1 MFFRFVLLPYVYSCM
16 YQWSSP
22 AVWFPLVVAITF
34 AILFVIVELYLA
46 PEPVLAPFL
55 LRQKIPVLVGISN
68 FLVATC
74 NFTVMYNFPTWF
86 QTVLLTSAS
95 EAGMFYLLQVLGIV
109 ALSLASSHFY
119 RCALDTQ
126 RRLYLPRITVCWVS
140 SSLTP
145 DSTLSADVGIDG
157 SCTAQGNTRC
167 STSCLD
173 CSRL

>member
-1 MFFRFVLLPYVYSCM
+1 MFSIFFLSTYVYLYM

-22 AVWFPLVVAITF
+22 AVWVPLVF
-34 AILFVIVELYLA
+34 AIAFALLFVIVELYLA

-95 EAGMFYLLQVLGIV
+95 EAGMFCLLLGIV

-126 RRLYLPRITVCWVS
+126 RRVYLSRIPVCWVS
-140 SSLTP
+140 SSSTP
-145 DSTLSADVGIDG
+145 DSTLSADAGIDG
-157 SCTAQGNTRC
+157 SCTAQENTRC